1 MEYFNPKILILL
13 FAVIID
19 LIVGDPHFL
28 WHPVRGIGKLITW
41 FENFYRRIFSVFYD
55 EKNVKESHIEE
66 PEQGIADQSHSKETK
81 QDTSD
86 HSKIISQK
94 KKIRENFAGFCL
106 AVSVII
112 VTAGITLLIFKI
124 LTILENNISIPG
136 SANAFS
142 KKYFGMNG
150 IFTFIFSLILTTQCL
165 SARQLSRESNKV
177 YDALTGE
184 KIVCEKTGAGD
195 QEKTEACDQET
206 NEAGDHQNAKEN
218 ENSGEND
225 FAWKNENAGK
235 IENALDNTCHEERL
249 KNARRAVSMI
259 VGRDTEKL
267 SEEGVTKACIE
278 TIAENTSDG
287 VIAPMFYLVL
297 FGPIGGIIY
306 KAINT
311 MDSMI
316 GYKNNRYRYFGT
328 FAARLDDVVN
338 FIPARI
344 SGFLMVVSAYFIHF
358 DGKNSWKIW
367 RRDSRKSKS
376 PNSAQ
381 CEAACAG
388 ALGISLLGNA
398 YYFGVLFE
406 KPSIGDAIRPVEA
419 EDIKRTQK
427 LMYMTEAL
435 FMALS
440 ALILWGIFH

>member
-1 MEYFNPKILILL
+1 MAYFRPKIIILF
-13 FAVIID
+13 FAVLLD
-19 LIVGDPHFL
+19 FIVGDPHFL
-28 WHPVRGIGKLITW
+28 WHPVRGIGKLINW
-41 FENFYRRIFSVFYD
+41 FEKLYRKIFG
-55 EKNVKESHIEE
+55 KKE
-66 PEQGIADQSHSKETK
+66 
-81 QDTSD
+81 
-86 HSKIISQK
+86 
-94 KKIRENFAGFCL
+94 RLAGTFL
-106 AVSVII
+106 AVSVIF
-112 VTAGITLLIFKI
+112 VTGGIILIIFKI
-124 LTILENNISIPG
+124 LIILENNIPALE
-136 SANAFS
+136 SAN
-142 KKYFGMNG
+142 KLIRNYYRING
-150 IFTFIFSLILTTQCL
+150 IFTFLFSLILTTQCL

-177 YDALTGE
+177 Y
-184 KIVCEKTGAGD
+184 
-195 QEKTEACDQET
+195 
-206 NEAGDHQNAKEN
+206 
-218 ENSGEND
+218 NSL
-225 FAWKNENAGK
+225 
-235 IENALDNTCHEERL
+235 IENNLVE
-249 KNARRAVSMI
+249 ARQNVSMI
-259 VGRDTEKL
+259 VGRDTENL
-267 SEEGVTKACIE
+267 TVEGVTKATVE

-316 GYKNNRYRYFGT
+316 GYKNDRYIHFGT

-344 SGFLMVVSAYFIHF
+344 SGFLMVVAAFFTHF

-381 CEAACAG
+381 CEAAAAG
-388 ALGISLLGNA
+388 ALDISLLGNA

-406 KPSIGDAIRPVEA
+406 KPTIGDAIRPIEA
-419 EDIKRTQK
+419 DDIKRAEK